1 MDEGDPGVVDAA
13 MAITAEVCTG
23 AEVLDDSLVGRWLSH
38 RNEVSALEALIGKGY
53 VVDTMEI
60 SAPWSRLD
68 AIYAAATDALRSVP
82 GVLAAS
88 AHQSHAYPDGA
99 CLHFSFAAKVDE
111 RSEER
116 RVGKECVSTCR
127 SRWSSSHEKKNKRK

>member
-60 SAPWSRLD
+60 SAPRSRLD

-82 GVLAAS
+82 GALAAS
-88 AHQSHAYPDGA
+88 APQSPAYPDGP
-99 CLHFSFAAKVDE
+99 CLYFSLAPNVDE
-111 RSEER
+111 DGCGTAHRASPSAPPGIDTR
-116 RVGKECVSTCR
+116 RARMCK
-127 SRWSSSHEKKNKRK
+127 